1 MFWHIIHIIDILLWL
16 LLASSA
22 LYILFFALAS
32 LLWKKRISEFNLFLT
47 GKAIA
52 ARQKEHF
59 TYLVLYPA
67 YNEDRVIVNSV
78 QKFLA
83 QYYPY
88 SAFHVAVISDHMQPE
103 TNQKLSK
110 LPITLLQPVF
120 EKSSKAKAM
129 QYAMDQIKDEYDYVI
144 IMDADNVVNPDFLEK
159 LNESCANGYK
169 AIQCHRCAKNN
180 DNDIAVLDGVSE
192 EINNTIFRK
201 AHNRVGLS
209 SALIGSGMCFDF
221 QWFKENVYKL
231 STAGEDRELEAL
243 LLMQKV
249 YVHYEPDIHV
259 FDEKVSNKDNFQ
271 KQRLRWMTAQI
282 QSLFR
287 QLPYIPKAIITFNV
301 DFIDKT
307 IQQALIPRSMLVVL
321 TFGFALLMTLV
332 SRTWC
337 IKWWILFLV
346 ICLSLYIAT
355 PRQLRSHSVF
365 GKIVAL
371 PKLVWRMVLNLLKI
385 DHKNTDFIHT
395 SHDNKAYERTGTQK
409 RHEYQS
415 GHGFLCPLFGISI
428 FLTQGFPRLPRG

>member
-1 MFWHIIHIIDILLWL
+1 MFWHCIHIIDIALWL
-16 LLASSA
+16 LMAASVV
-22 LYILFFALAS
+22 YILFFALIS
-32 LLWKKRISEFNLFLT
+32 TLWKKRVSELTLYLT
-47 GKAIA
+47 GKALA
-52 ARQKEHF
+52 MRKKEHF
-59 TYLVLYPA
+59 SYLILYPA

-88 SAFHVAVISDHMQPE
+88 NCFHVAVISDHMQPE
-103 TNQKLSK
+103 TNEKLAA

-129 QYAMDQIKDEYDYVI
+129 QYAMDQIKDNYDFIVI
-144 IMDADNVVNPDFLEK
+144 LDADNVVEPHFLEQ
-159 LNESCANGYK
+159 LNTECAKGYK
-169 AIQCHRCAKNN
+169 AIQCHRCAKNS
-180 DNDIAVLDGVSE
+180 DNDVAVLDGVSE

-201 AHNRVGLS
+201 AHNRIGLS

-231 STAGEDRELEAL
+231 TTAGEDRELEAL
-243 LLMQKV
+243 LLQQKI
-249 YVHYEPDIHV
+249 YIHYEPDIHV

-287 QLPYIPKAIITFNV
+287 MLPYIPKAIMTFNL

-321 TFGFALLMTLV
+321 TFVLALLMTIV

-337 IKWWILFLV
+337 IKWWCLFFAV
-346 ICLSLYIAT
+346 CVALYIAT
-355 PRQLRSHSVF
+355 PKQLRRHSVF
-365 GKIVAL
+365 GKILSL
-371 PKLVWRMVLNLLKI
+371 PTLVWKMILNIVKI
-385 DHKNTDFIHT
+385 DRKNTDFIHT
-395 SHDNKAYERTGTQK
+395 SHDK
-409 RHEYQS
+409 
-415 GHGFLCPLFGISI
+415 
-428 FLTQGFPRLPRG
+428 